1 MSYAHR
7 LDRGKVH
14 RPIHRRISPWSGPL
28 SLHVTVRR
36 LLVGLVLLAG
46 VTACGGGD
54 DDDLIGIWTYDSYTV
69 DGETVDVEVGSN
81 AAKEPYVEFGET
93 MSGTAGCNGF
103 GGREDDPFEFERG
116 KLRPGDIIFQAAECT
131 PVSLMDSEMAFR
143 DMVWNEDAIDVTID
157 GAEMT
162 WRAGGEVLRFTK
174 VDEAPEPPAP
184 PPQTGFGP
192 LDCSPDLVERTKVP
206 AEGTDAEEVAFEANP
221 RVSGVDVEN
230 PHKLR
235 AEGYDANG
243 EIILVV
249 AFDDI
254 RPETFS
260 IYTCP

>member
-1 MSYAHR
+1 MS
-7 LDRGKVH
+7 G
-14 RPIHRRISPWSGPL
+14 HRRVSPWSGSP
-28 SLHVTVRR
+28 SLHVVVRR

-46 VTACGGGD
+46 VTACGGRAGD
-54 DDDLIGIWTYDSYTV
+54 DIIGIWTYDSYTV
-69 DGETVDVEVGSN
+69 DSRTVNVEVGAN
-81 AAKEPYVEFGET
+81 AAREPYVEFGET

-103 GGREDDPFEFERG
+103 EQSEDDAFEFESG
-116 KLRPGDIIFQAAECT
+116 TLRPGEVVFEAAGCI
-131 PVSLMDSEMAFR
+131 PASLMDSEMVFQ

-162 WRAGGEVLRFTK
+162 WRTGGVALRFTA

-184 PPQTGFGP
+184 PPQTGFGS
-192 LDCSPDLVERTKVP
+192 LDCSPDLVVRTKVS

-221 RVSGVDVEN
+221 RVSRVDVEN
-230 PHKLR
+230 PKKLR